1 MSKFIAYLWNVA
13 YHFDIFVNQLFPGA
27 REHETISS
35 RWGRT
40 DRVWL
45 FKYGSKMLDVID
57 RKGHCKN
64 ARIRYELREAM
75 YQQAMKS
82 LDERE

>member
-1 MSKFIAYLWNVA
+1 MGKYIWNVL
-13 YHFDIFVNQLFPGA
+13 YHLDILVNQLFPGA

-45 FKYGSKMLDVID
+45 YKWSCKALDIID
-57 RKGHCKN
+57 RQGHCEK
-64 ARIRYELREAM
+64 ARLRYETMHGIYAEM
-75 YQQAMKS
+75 
-82 LDERE
+82 ERKARLQ

>member
-1 MSKFIAYLWNVA
+1 MSNYLWNIL
-13 YHFDIFVNQLFPGA
+13 YHFDIFINQLFPGA

-45 FKYGSKMLDVID
+45 YKYGSKMLDVID
-57 RKGHCKN
+57 RKGHCRT
-64 ARIRYELREAM
+64 ARIRYELMHAIAEKAINRE
-75 YQQAMKS
+75 
-82 LDERE
+82 L